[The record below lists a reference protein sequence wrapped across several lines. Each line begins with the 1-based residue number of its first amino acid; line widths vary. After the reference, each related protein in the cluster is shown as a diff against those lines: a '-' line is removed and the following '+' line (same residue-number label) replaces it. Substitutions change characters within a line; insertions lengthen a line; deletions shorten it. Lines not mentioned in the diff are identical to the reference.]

1 MISTRKLFLLLHFYK
16 SILFLNLGL
25 FLIGLLLDANSFFS
39 IFCFFGLIVSFLFKE
54 KYRNHEYFFYYNN
67 GLTKLQLYGFCFCLN
82 IIIGVFV
89 NCVL

>member
-25 FLIGLLLDANSFFS
+25 SLMGLLRNMNSFFS
-39 IFCFFGLIVSFLFKE
+39 VFCFLGLIVSFLYKE
-54 KYRNHEYFFYYNN
+54 KYRHYQYYFYYNN
-67 GLTKLQLYGFCFCLN
+67 GLTKVQLYGFCFCLN
-82 IIIGVFV
+82 IVIGVFI